1 MLIDFKHKSS
11 ARIYIYFLVTCN
23 VNITDI
29 MNTFQFLAT
38 LFLLEMVPPLLRGHV
53 IRRKQNNTLAKEIC
67 EVFCDNYGTVY
78 PQNDHVNE
86 NCEITINQLNI
97 NDFVNKLRSQKYHI
111 SLLRISLNFSK
122 DTNNRKVNH
131 TNCTISPLEWI
142 WTYKGENG
150 GFQYL
155 SLMYEFP
162 LYSLGLLDQYTV
174 STTFNLNLKKG
185 CPVQIGDRNTTERLG
200 SAFLQA
206 FNKSFQ
212 HESEIG
218 LRYGYI
224 CYISRICMKHT
235 IYMFSKYIISPKQ
248 SMGYRCCRNEF
259 NKTTRKDMIS
269 CTSDAIMIDSGL
281 WWNFPYVI
289 GWLLFLFLPLLFL
302 KYTEENYKNDNI
314 VNVEWLISNP
324 LTFGNVLCGPFYLAN
339 ASGKICSRLLKIIC
353 VLSTSLFVVLEVLSH
368 FFFLM
373 DYVASST
380 KAGATLNWMSMAAGY
395 SQSKHSFLPC
405 FGGPYIALA
414 LYYISSAFLIS
425 LPADLSKFVDKGID
439 DKEYMFTSLL
449 TVDISTKAKLGAI
462 LNIRRQAGYIRL
474 YSVLKANIYM
484 LINPSFWS
492 LGFQIQKRRIQGY
505 ISVLTGN
512 RILYRIVLTAAL
524 IPSYI
529 FLCVIEWVLAIFV
542 YGLPV
547 VGFFIIIINAYY
559 NTVKLMHTFQRTGSA
574 KFVFGKV
581 VIVLMSVCVA
591 YDIYIFSLL
600 FIESFIF
607 FSRICTYS
615 FAGLIAYPNVTYGY
629 LVFTLTVI
637 IYVTESI
644 QHVNDVYT
652 HLFETVKNICIQMK
666 NGNHSQAV
674 TLISCNGCKI
684 YVSKTL
690 FRYVVR
696 YYRPLRIEILFSLLK
711 LTFIVILLYMS
722 ISILLTFKG
731 LSKMSTLTQAIT
743 ALFICLIPKLWHM
756 FVEKGEKYKKETKT
770 AEIKNIVEQYSRC
783 YIRKRTPTIIQDDV
797 STVDYMEHNTRINTS
812 SDDELLEELLLDV
825 DIE

>member
-1 MLIDFKHKSS
+1 MNVI
-11 ARIYIYFLVTCN
+11 TC
-23 VNITDI
+23 
-29 MNTFQFLAT
+29 LAT
-38 LFLLEMVPPLLRGHV
+38 LFLLEMISPLLKGHA
-53 IRRKQNNTLAKEIC
+53 IRSIQNNTLVKKTC
-67 EVFCDNYGTVY
+67 EVVCHNYGTVY
-78 PQNDHVNE
+78 PQNDHIDE
-86 NCEITINQLNI
+86 DCKMTINQLDI
-97 NDFVNKLRSQKYHI
+97 NDFVNKLRLQEYHI
-111 SLLRISLNFSK
+111 SLLKISLNFSE
-122 DTNNRKVNH
+122 DMGNRKVNH
-131 TNCTISPLEWI
+131 TYCTISPLEWI

-150 GFQYL
+150 GYQYL
-155 SLMYEFP
+155 SLMKEFS

-174 STTFNLNLKKG
+174 SMTFNLNSKRG
-185 CPVQIGDRNTTERLG
+185 CPLQIGDRNTTERLG
-200 SAFLQA
+200 SAFLLA

-212 HESEIG
+212 LESEIT

-224 CYISRICMKHT
+224 CYISRICLNHT

-259 NKTTRKDMIS
+259 NKTSRKDMIS
-269 CTSDAIMIDSGL
+269 CTSDAIMIDNGL

-302 KYTEENYKNDNI
+302 KYTEEKYKNDNI
-314 VNVEWLISNP
+314 VNEEWLISNP
-324 LTFGNVLCGPFYLAN
+324 LSFGNVLSGLSHRAY
-339 ASGKICSRLLKIIC
+339 ASGKIFSRLLKIVC

-368 FFFLM
+368 FYFLK

-380 KAGATLNWMSMAAGY
+380 KAGVPFNWISMAAGY
-395 SQSKHSFLPC
+395 SLSRYSFLPC
-405 FGGPYIALA
+405 FGGPYIALG
-414 LYYISSAFLIS
+414 LYYISSAFLLC
-425 LPADLSKFVDKGID
+425 LPSDLSKFVDKGID
-439 DKEYMFTSLL
+439 DKSDMFTSLL
-449 TVDISTKAKLGAI
+449 TVDISTKGKLGAV
-462 LNIRRQAGYIRL
+462 LNIHRQAGYTRL

-484 LINPSFWS
+484 LINPSFWNI
-492 LGFQIQKRRIQGY
+492 GFQIQKRRINGY

-512 RILYRIVLTAAL
+512 RILYRLVLTAAL
-524 IPSYI
+524 VPIYLFI
-529 FLCVIEWVLAIFV
+529 CVLEWVLAIFV

-547 VGFFIIIINAYY
+547 VGFFIIITNAYY
-559 NTVKLMHTFQRTGSA
+559 NTMKQVHTFQRTGSA
-574 KFVFGKV
+574 SFVFGII

-607 FSRICTYS
+607 LCRICTYS
-615 FAGLIAYPNVTYGY
+615 FAGLIAYPNFTYGY
-629 LVFTLTVI
+629 LVFTITVM

-644 QHVNDVYT
+644 QHVKNVYT

-666 NGNHSQAV
+666 KGKHIQAV
-674 TLISCNGCKI
+674 PLISCNGCTMS
-684 YVSKTL
+684 VSKPL

-722 ISILLTFKG
+722 ISILLTFKE

-743 ALFICLIPKLWHM
+743 ALFICLIPKLWHK
-756 FVEKGEKYKKETKT
+756 FEEKGDKYKEGTKT
-770 AEIKNIVEQYSRC
+770 AEIKNIIEQYCRC
-783 YIRKRTPTIIQDDV
+783 YIYKRTPTNIRDDV
-797 STVDYMEHNTRINTS
+797 STLDYIEHNTSNNIS